1 MNLTLDSSVIV
12 AALREQEPMHH
23 ACQALLSQVK
33 NGVHMSFESATV
45 LVEVTAAIRRRTG
58 SEELARQVRKNLR
71 ELPFLFF
78 LELTES
84 RMNLAA
90 RIAEKSPLKGM
101 DAIIA
106 QIAEEKDSVL
116 VTLDDEF
123 AKRVKEIVK
132 VEDVGAFLARG

>member
-1 MNLTLDSSVIV
+1 MYLTLDSSVIV

-23 ACQALLSQVK
+23 ACQALLAQVK
-33 NGVHMSFESATV
+33 DGAHTAFESAIV

-58 SEELARQVRKNLR
+58 SEELAREVRENLR
-71 ELPFLFF
+71 ELPSLFF

-84 RMNLAA
+84 RTNLAA

-116 VTLDDEF
+116 VTLDDVF

-132 VEDVGAFLARG
+132 VEDVGALLARG

>member
-1 MNLTLDSSVIV
+1 MNLTLDSSVIL

-23 ACQALLSQVK
+23 ACQALLAQVK
-33 NGVHMSFESATV
+33 DGVHNAFESAIV

-58 SEELARQVRKNLR
+58 SKELARKVREILR

-90 RIAEKSPLKGM
+90 RIAEKSCLKGM

-123 AKRVKEIVK
+123 ATRAKEIVK
-132 VEDVGAFLARG
+132 VEDVEALLGRG